1 MRIKVNNSKLNLS
14 IDIIM
19 FVVMMIIAGIGFM
32 IKYVLVPGFKRNE
45 IYGKDLELYFWGLE
59 RHQWGTI
66 HLILSFTMLF
76 FLLLHIIL
84 HWKMI
89 QYIYKKMISNK
100 IVRISL
106 AISLFVVSAIFGI
119 GPLFIKPEINTV
131 ASNHYH
137 RNEYRK
143 YNEELYHND
152 SLKYKPIDEEQG
164 RTDTIHVIIPITRKI
179 QSENHKEG
187 LYKRHQLYDI
197 EVYGSMTLNEA
208 AKKYNIPVTGLASSI
223 NVPEELASERLGR
236 LRKQYGFHMDDLRN
250 YIHSKID
257 KNDRKIKSPV
267 WE

>member
-66 HLILSFTMLF
+66 HLILSFTLLF
-76 FLLLHIIL
+76 LLLLHIIL

-89 QYIYKKMISNK
+89 QCIYKKMISNK
-100 IVRISL
+100 TVRISL
-106 AISLFVVSAIFGI
+106 AASFIVVSVIFGI
-119 GPLFIKPEINTV
+119 GPLFIKPEIYTV
-131 ASNHYH
+131 VSHNYH

-143 YNEELYHND
+143 YNEKIHHSD
-152 SLKYKPIDEEQG
+152 SFEYKPIDEDQG
-164 RTDTIHVIIPITRKI
+164 RAGTIHAKIPITRKI

-187 LYKRHQLYDI
+187 LHRRHQLYDI
-197 EVYGSMTLNEA
+197 EVYGSMTLNEV
-208 AKKYNIPVTGLASSI
+208 AKKYNIPVAGLASSI
-223 NVPEELASERLGR
+223 NVPEEFVNERLGR